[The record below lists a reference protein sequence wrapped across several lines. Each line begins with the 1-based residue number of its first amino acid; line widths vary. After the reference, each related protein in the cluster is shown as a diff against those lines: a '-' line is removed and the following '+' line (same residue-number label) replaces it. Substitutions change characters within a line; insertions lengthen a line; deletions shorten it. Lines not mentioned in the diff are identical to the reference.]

1 MLSEKNHHFAHT
13 LWLMNMNHFDATP
26 KDASWLIN
34 SILSMNL
41 RIIFSAIADASI
53 TNARISY
60 FVTNCVNIMDDAT
73 AFTFCLIF
81 TLFYMLLLIMLLIQ
95 SL

>member
-1 MLSEKNHHFAHT
+1 
-13 LWLMNMNHFDATP
+13 MNMNHFDAMP
-26 KDASWLIN
+26 KDALWLID
-34 SILSMNL
+34 SILSMTL
-41 RIIFSAIADASI
+41 RIIFSTIADASI
-53 TNARISY
+53 TNARIWY
-60 FVTNCVNIMDDAT
+60 FVTNCVNIMDDAA